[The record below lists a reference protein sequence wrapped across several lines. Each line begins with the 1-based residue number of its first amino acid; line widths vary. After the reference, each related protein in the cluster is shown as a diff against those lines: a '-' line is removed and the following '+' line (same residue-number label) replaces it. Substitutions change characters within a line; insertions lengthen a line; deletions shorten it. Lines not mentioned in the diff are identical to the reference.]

1 MDPRL
6 EPDPIRPPPVPD
18 LVEDEIDWHDRLAT
32 VIEAKW
38 LIAAVTLFAAAI
50 GWIYADLQTPIYRTD
65 ALLQVEQKG
74 GASSGLG
81 GLSLMLPGDTA
92 AVTEIEIIRS
102 RSIVGTAVDDLKLGI
117 VAEPYYFPYI
127 GAAIARRNYD
137 TNELAKPWWGLD
149 RYAWGGERIR
159 VQRLDVPRAYEG
171 KAFTLIAGNN
181 GAYELR
187 RLDETLVLRGAVG
200 KPAKSSLSS
209 TPENEINADS
219 RDTKIEIFVTELYA
233 RSGTRFN
240 VAKRPRAHVVSELQG
255 RLRVSEKGRFTGI
268 IQVVLEGA
276 QPQRV
281 MATLNAISQAYVR
294 QNVERRSEE
303 AEKML
308 QFLNTQ
314 LPAVNVTLVAAE
326 TRLSEYRSKLGS
338 IDLNLESRAILE
350 QSAQVE
356 KQLSELELKR
366 TELRRKFTETHPVI
380 VTIKQKTKQLEKE
393 RAALNNQIK
402 IMPEE
407 TQEAIR
413 LMRDVKV
420 ANEIYLLVL
429 TRAQEL
435 KVAKAGT
442 IGNARILDPAIEPTY
457 PVKPQKRTI
466 AMLSTGLGL
475 VLGIMLA
482 FGIKAL
488 RRGVED
494 PDQIEQR
501 LGLPIYASI
510 PHSLKQDAL
519 ARLHK
524 KDNSTSLL
532 LALQQP
538 NDTAMESIRSLRT
551 SLQFALADAK
561 NNVVCISGPNFGVG
575 KSFVS
580 ANLAYALADAGK
592 RTLLVDADMRRGRLH
607 NYFLTERTNGLSEVI
622 SGEVDLEEAVRNT
635 GLDSLR
641 FLPSGIVPPNPS
653 ELLMSERFQTLIN
666 TLSERYD
673 LIVIDTPPILAVTDA
688 TIIGRMA
695 GINFILLRSGQHPM
709 KEIEQT
715 VKRLEQNGI
724 KPQGFVFNQV
734 PLRTGLYRKYGY
746 HYQYEYK

>member
-18 LVEDEIDWHDRLAT
+18 LVEDEIDWHERLAT
-32 VIEAKW
+32 IIEAKW

-81 GLSLMLPGDTA
+81 ELSLMLPGDTA

-117 VAEPYYFPYI
+117 VAGPYYFPYI

-137 TNELAKPWWGLD
+137 TNELAEPWWGLG
-149 RYAWGGERIR
+149 RYAWGGERIQ
-159 VQRLDVPRAYEG
+159 VQRFDVPRAYAG

-200 KPAKSSLSS
+200 KPAKGSLSS

-255 RLRVSEKGRFTGI
+255 RLRVSEKGQFTGI

-519 ARLHK
+519 TRLHK

-532 LALQQP
+532 LALQEP
-538 NDTAMESIRSLRT
+538 NDIAMESIRSLRT
-551 SLQFALADAK
+551 SLQFTFIDAAK
-561 NNVVCISGPNFGVG
+561 NIVCLASPSFGVG

-580 ANLAYALADAGK
+580 ANLAHALADTGK
-592 RTLLVDADMRRGRLH
+592 RTLLVDADMRRGHLH
-607 NYFLTERTNGLSEVI
+607 QFFSTERRKGLSEALSGELDIGEAVRETQINNLYFLT
-622 SGEVDLEEAVRNT
+622 SGA
-635 GLDSLR
+635 
-641 FLPSGIVPPNPS
+641 VPPNPS
-653 ELLMSERFQTLIN
+653 EL
-666 TLSERYD
+666 
-673 LIVIDTPPILAVTDA
+673 
-688 TIIGRMA
+688 
-695 GINFILLRSGQHPM
+695 
-709 KEIEQT
+709 
-715 VKRLEQNGI
+715 
-724 KPQGFVFNQV
+724 
-734 PLRTGLYRKYGY
+734 
-746 HYQYEYK
+746 